1 MKNILPKLNIE
12 DYLHNIDKVFA
23 QKTQKD
29 TYMIY
34 MMVVAGIFA
43 FAYVLFWDSSFAKFE
58 QTRANVVNL
67 DRKINADNSYLQIN
81 PESKIINLDKQIMQ
95 INDDMIVHKD
105 NNAYIK
111 SKIETISSLIYDER
125 TWGEYLDSISKN
137 AQKYHVKIK
146 SFSNSYAQTHN
157 SFGHILDI
165 TISTTANYKNTFL
178 FINSLETS
186 DLVVDIHDFTIKA
199 QNSLNT
205 DLNISVWGIT
215 Y

>member
-1 MKNILPKLNIE
+1 MKNFLPKINIE
-12 DYLHNIDKVFA
+12 DYLHNIDKAFS

-34 MMVVAGIFA
+34 MMIIAAIFA
-43 FAYVLFWDSSFAKFE
+43 FAYTFFWDSSFASFE
-58 QTRANVVNL
+58 STRKNVLNL
-67 DRKINADNSYLQIN
+67 DRKINADNTYLRTN
-81 PESKIINLDKQIMQ
+81 PESKIITLDKQIMK

-111 SKIETISSLIYDER
+111 SKIETIASLIYDER
-125 TWGEYLDSISKN
+125 AWGEYLDSITTN
-137 AQKYHVKIK
+137 AQKYDIK
-146 SFSNSYAQTHN
+146 LLVLTNKYAKTDS

-165 TISTTANYKNTFL
+165 TIKSVADYKNTL
-178 FINSLETS
+178 KFINSLEQS
-186 DLVVDIHDFTIKA
+186 ELVVDIHNFDIKA
-199 QNSLNT
+199 QQELTS